1 MFTYWSRLLITY
13 ANRLDPDQAGGRA
26 FRKEGHEI
34 RTLSVEKLSEP
45 ALKCMSVNCLVTSDC
60 LNFGHGRRPC
70 NKVHKYLTRNGLV
83 SREKVPDVKSPIKII
98 GLPLHHCWPACSVA
112 RCTV

>member
-26 FRKEGHEI
+26 RRKEGHEI

-45 ALKCMSVNCLVTSDC
+45 ALKCVSVNCLVASDC

-70 NKVHKYLTRNGLV
+70 NKVHKYLTRV
-83 SREKVPDVKSPIKII
+83 SIP
-98 GLPLHHCWPACSVA
+98 
-112 RCTV
+112 